1 MSRVTIR
8 ELLYECNQPMGP
20 EDFVKMQKILDIE
33 ITPRR
38 AIEMIIEMCK
48 KNEEALQP
56 YYGEPF
62 EDGADMAYM
71 IIRDY
76 AEELLETFES

>member
-38 AIEMIIEMCK
+38 AIEMIIAKCEKEICTDYK
-48 KNEEALQP
+48 SVAAIAEASL
-56 YYGEPF
+56 
-62 EDGADMAYM
+62 
-71 IIRDY
+71 IKRY
-76 AEELLETFES
+76 AEELLENFEEDPE